1 MKKLLPGI
9 FLISTSLLSSAQSAI
24 TIDVKEVSSTIDPYA
39 VGMCLSY
46 PTDDDK
52 YYPERVQTH
61 GQALQA
67 MKAKTLRFPMG
78 TLGDNYLWTTPG
90 TYKSVLEG
98 LTPRVVSR
106 IEHPG
111 KWPEFCNEDG
121 TLKPEVSLDFDEYM
135 ALIRQTGAKPV
146 IMVNAF
152 GHRLKGAEYSYE
164 QLKTNAVEWVRYA
177 NITRKYN
184 IKYWEIGNE
193 LSVAVTK
200 KYITKEEYISLFN
213 DFAAAMKAVDPSI
226 KIGVAPGFKYFEVL
240 NSTAEL
246 VDFVV
251 PHQYQNNVHNYQEY
265 RDLTDVNT
273 NNIRMANT
281 AIEDMPAKYRDKVEI
296 LVTEFGS
303 TMPNGKWTLPG
314 VSNDVSNS
322 LVKSLYTYELMLSA
336 LKKYDR
342 IKYMHRWVTHSPF
355 TKRGK
360 GDAYQNALDD
370 QLNLTAQGKAVQFFN
385 LFAQEQMLDVN
396 TINGNVRAYAMYSPS
411 SKNLSIILIN
421 KDSIKTD
428 VKVNLMNY
436 TGNSD
441 SKTWEFRSL
450 KNDPNDISPVIQ
462 QAAPVDAKKGI
473 FTIDLPPVSVK
484 VISFTS
490 TK

>member
-9 FLISTSLLSSAQSAI
+9 FLISASLLSNAQSI
-24 TIDVKEVSSTIDPYA
+24 INVDVKKVSSTIDPYA
-39 VGMCLSY
+39 VGLCLSY

-52 YYPERVQTH
+52 YYPEREQTH
-61 GQALQA
+61 AQALQT

-90 TYKSVLEG
+90 TYKTAVNG

-111 KWPEFCNEDG
+111 RWPEFCNEDG
-121 TLKPEVSLDFDEYM
+121 TLKPEVTLDFDEYM
-135 ALIRQTGAKPV
+135 NLVKQTGAKPV

-152 GHRLKGAEYSYE
+152 GYRLKGAEYSYE
-164 QLKTNAVEWVRYA
+164 QLKANAVEWVRYA

-184 IKYWEIGNE
+184 IRYWEIGNE

-226 KIGVAPGFKYFEVL
+226 KIGVAPGFRYFEVL

-251 PHQYQNNVHNYQEY
+251 PHQYQNSVHNYQEY
-265 RDLTDVNT
+265 RDLEDVST
-273 NNIRMANT
+273 NNINMANT
-281 AIEDMPAKYRDKVEI
+281 AIDNMPAKYRNKVEI

-314 VSNDVSNS
+314 VANDSSNS
-322 LVKSLYTYELMLSA
+322 LVKSLYTYEMMLSA

-355 TKRGK
+355 TNKGK

-370 QLNLTAQGKAVQFFN
+370 KLNLTSQGKVVRLFN
-385 LFAQEQMLDVN
+385 TFAQEQMLDVN
-396 TINGNVRAYAMYSPS
+396 TINGKVRAYAMYTPS

-421 KDSIKTD
+421 KDSVNTD
-428 VKVNLMNY
+428 VKINLTNY
-436 TGNSD
+436 AGKQQNEV
-441 SKTWEFRSL
+441 WEFRSL
-450 KNDPNDISPVIQ
+450 KDDPNDISPVIQ
-462 QAAPVDAKKGI
+462 QARSADADKNGFDIK
-473 FTIDLPPVSVK
+473 LPPVSVK
-484 VISFTS
+484 VISFRNTR
-490 TK
+490 